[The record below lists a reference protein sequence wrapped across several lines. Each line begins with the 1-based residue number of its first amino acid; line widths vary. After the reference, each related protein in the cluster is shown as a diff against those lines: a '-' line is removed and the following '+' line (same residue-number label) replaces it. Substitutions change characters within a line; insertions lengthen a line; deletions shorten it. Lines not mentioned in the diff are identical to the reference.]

1 METTSSTLRKLDRHT
16 HQMRRGA
23 VATTVLALILG
34 LSGCGGDNDK
44 SSPRAQSA
52 AAPPQVLK
60 VTADKDSWETAG
72 TTSVKAGWVSIRF
85 RTLDQGQHGLAL
97 FGLAPDVTMGR
108 FVRFLRTPKAQDF
121 DKVLELGTPL
131 GASSARPD
139 PRRTRW
145 PSA

>member
-1 METTSSTLRKLDRHT
+1 
-16 HQMRRGA
+16 MRRGA

-52 AAPPQVLK
+52 LQRRPQVLK
-60 VTADKDSWETAG
+60 VTADEDSWETAG

-131 GASSARPD
+131 GGFVGTPD